1 MTGGPG
7 WSVGGSA
14 FAGRAR
20 ALGLSG
26 AVWAGV
32 GKRERESR
40 PGWAACWGGKE
51 EVGPRCLGRCRV
63 GLLAPGVGWGAADL
77 GLGWVFSFLYFYFFS
92 LFLFQTTP
100 KLI

>member
-26 AVWAGV
+26 AIWAGV
-32 GKRERESR
+32 GKRERESK
-40 PGWAACWGGKE
+40 PGWAA
-51 EVGPRCLGRCRV
+51 RGRWSGLLV
-63 GLLAPGVGWGAADL
+63 GLG
-77 GLGWVFSFLYFYFFS
+77 
-92 LFLFQTTP
+92 
-100 KLI
+100 

>member
-14 FAGRAR
+14 FAGHAR

-32 GKRERESR
+32 GKGECESR
-40 PGWAACWGGKE
+40 PEREGVGEKWAA
-51 EVGPRCLGRCRV
+51 RGRWSGLLV
-63 GLLAPGVGWGAADL
+63 GLG
-77 GLGWVFSFLYFYFFS
+77 
-92 LFLFQTTP
+92 
-100 KLI
+100 

>member
-32 GKRERESR
+32 GKMERESR
-40 PGWAACWGGKE
+40 PGWAARGEEHRAGPSGRAWGRNVPRGGGGPGCWWAWLSGK
-51 EVGPRCLGRCRV
+51 GKKGRWACWIWNFFLG
-63 GLLAPGVGWGAADL
+63 
-77 GLGWVFSFLYFYFFS
+77 
-92 LFLFQTTP
+92 
-100 KLI
+100 

>member
-1 MTGGPG
+1 MTGGLG

-20 ALGLSG
+20 AFGLSG

-40 PGWAACWGGKE
+40 PEREGVGEKWAA
-51 EVGPRCLGRCRV
+51 RGRWSGLLV
-63 GLLAPGVGWGAADL
+63 GLG
-77 GLGWVFSFLYFYFFS
+77 
-92 LFLFQTTP
+92 
-100 KLI
+100 

>member
-14 FAGRAR
+14 FAGHVR

-26 AVWAGV
+26 AVWASV

-40 PGWAACWGGKE
+40 PEREGVGEKWAA
-51 EVGPRCLGRCRV
+51 RGRWSGLLV
-63 GLLAPGVGWGAADL
+63 GLG
-77 GLGWVFSFLYFYFFS
+77 
-92 LFLFQTTP
+92 
-100 KLI
+100 